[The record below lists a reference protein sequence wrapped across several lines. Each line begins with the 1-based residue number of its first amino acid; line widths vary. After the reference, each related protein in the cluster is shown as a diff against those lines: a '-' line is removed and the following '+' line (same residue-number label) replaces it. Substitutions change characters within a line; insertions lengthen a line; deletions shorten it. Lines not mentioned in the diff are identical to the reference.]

1 MNYPDDFSGRAFDAA
16 QGTSDDDQAEIVAVR
31 AALAMMRMAM
41 NELYGI
47 QASNGYLTEAC
58 HNAGEALEQW
68 IGNIEVHL
76 P

>member
-1 MNYPDDFSGRAFDAA
+1 MNYPDDFNGRAFDAA
-16 QGTSDDDQAEIVAVR
+16 QGTSDDDQAEIAAIANAVAIMKI
-31 AALAMMRMAM
+31 AMHALYSA
-41 NELYGI
+41 E
-47 QASNGYLTEAC
+47 ASNTYLTEAC